1 MSIHIHGARVHN
13 LKDVDVSIP
22 KEKLT
27 VVTGLSGSGKSSL
40 AFDTLYA
47 EGQRRYV
54 ESLSSYARQ
63 FLGRL
68 DKPDVDRI
76 DGLSPAVA
84 IEQRSA
90 SGGPRSTV
98 GTRTEI
104 HDHLRMLFAR
114 IGETRSPVSG
124 SPVKKDTVDD
134 VVTAIRNVPEGRI
147 LVVAPWKVR
156 HDRTAEEHLRVI
168 QQQGYARVWNG
179 SSAVR
184 IEEAHPDECVGIV
197 IDRFSTRAAEE
208 DPGRVADSVET
219 AFFEGQGQCQL
230 WVHDDE
236 SNAHEARV
244 RCLEFN
250 DRFERDGL
258 SFQEPHP
265 DMFSFNSPR
274 GACNTCEGYG
284 HVLGID
290 PDKVIPDPTRS
301 LYDQAV
307 APWRGERTGR
317 WRERM
322 VLAASSVGLP
332 VHTPWHALSE
342 AHQRMVWDG
351 CDAFP
356 GIQAF
361 FERLEAKSY
370 KIQNRVMISRYR
382 GRTLCPTCRGTR
394 LGTDA
399 NHVYVADRTLPELLR
414 MPVADLLQDLRAWTL
429 SPADLQV
436 AERLLWEVKTRLQ
449 SLINLGLGYLSL
461 LRSSPSLSG
470 GESQRIALSTCV
482 GSSLVGSTYV
492 LDEPSIGLHPEDTAK
507 LIGVLHRLRNQGNTV
522 VVVEHDD
529 DIVTA
534 ADHVID
540 MGPLAGSFG
549 GEVVFSGSH
558 TDLES
563 LAADHPSLSAA
574 YRTGRKTIAVPQE
587 RRKLHDRLR
596 LEDVRKNNL
605 SGFDVDIPLRG
616 LVAVTGVSG
625 SGKSTLITELLVP
638 AVQAE
643 LDGFGGQ
650 PKGFKALTGDIQ
662 SIEHLE
668 FVDQNP
674 LGKSS
679 RSNPVT
685 YVKAFDEIRNL
696 LAESAHAKAQGL
708 KPSHF
713 SFNVAGGRCET
724 CEGEGHVT
732 VGMQFMAD
740 LHLTC
745 ESCGG
750 KRFQDHV
757 LEVTFQGKNVDEILN
772 MTVDDALTFFA
783 PTPGKKVSAAQKR
796 LVAKLQP
803 LADVGLGYVTLG
815 QGSNTLSG
823 GEAQRIKLAAFLTR
837 GDRQGHT
844 LFVFDEPTTG
854 LHVHDVAK
862 LLDSFEALLKQGH
875 SIVVIEHHL
884 DIVKCADWVLDL
896 GPGGGVHGGQ
906 LVHAGTPEQLATC
919 AASVTGKHLAPK
931 LA

>member
-1 MSIHIHGARVHN
+1 MSIRIQGARVHN
-13 LKDVDVSIP
+13 LKGVDVEIP
-22 KEKLT
+22 KEQLT

-124 SPVKKDTVDD
+124 EPVRKDTPDD
-134 VVTAIRNVPEGRI
+134 VVKALAGIESPLV
-147 LVVAPWKVR
+147 LVVSPWITKTDRSDEDALRIVR
-156 HDRTAEEHLRVI
+156 
-168 QQQGYARVWNG
+168 QQGFTRVWTG
-179 SSAVR
+179 TEVVR
-184 IEEAHPDECVGIV
+184 IEDVTAQHVKGVV
-197 IDRFSTRAAEE
+197 IDRFSKDTLLD

-219 AFFEGQGQCQL
+219 AFFEGQGRC
-230 WVHDDE
+230 WIIIPHDRE
-236 SNAHEARV
+236 PPEIR
-244 RCLEFN
+244 EFN
-250 DRFERDGL
+250 DRFERDGIT
-258 SFQEPHP
+258 FPEPHP
-265 DMFSFNSPR
+265 DLFSFNSPA
-274 GACNTCEGYG
+274 GACARCEGYG

-290 PDKVIPDPTRS
+290 PDKVIPDPS
-301 LYDQAV
+301 KSIYDQAV

-317 WRERM
+317 WREKVIM
-322 VLAASSVGLP
+322 GASAAGLP
-332 VHTPWHALSE
+332 IHAPWHELNASQQALVWNGC
-342 AHQRMVWDG
+342 AHFR
-351 CDAFP
+351 
-356 GIQAF
+356 GISDF
-361 FERLEAKSY
+361 FAQLEAKSY

-382 GRTLCPTCRGTR
+382 GKTLCPSCEGTR
-394 LGTDA
+394 LGQDA
-399 NHVYVADRTLPELLR
+399 HNVYILDHNLPMLLR
-414 MPVADLLQDLRAWTL
+414 MPVSELLTTVRSWSLTGHQQTI
-429 SPADLQV
+429 
-436 AERLLWEVKTRLQ
+436 AERLLWEIDSRLQ
-449 SLINLGLGYLSL
+449 SLEDLGLGYLTL
-461 LRSSPSLSG
+461 LRSSPTLSG

-492 LDEPSIGLHPEDTAK
+492 LDEPSIGLHPEDTSR
-507 LIGVLHRLRNQGNTV
+507 LIGVLQRLRNQGNTV

-529 DIVTA
+529 DIVHA
-534 ADHVID
+534 ADHLID

-549 GEVVFSGSH
+549 GEVVFSGTH
-558 TDLES
+558 RDLIS
-563 LAADHPSLSAA
+563 LPEDHPSLSAA
-574 YRTGRKTIAVPQE
+574 YRTGRMSITVPM
-587 RRKLHDRLR
+587 RRRILSDKLSLLGVRAHNLR
-596 LEDVRKNNL
+596 
-605 SGFDVDIPLRG
+605 GFDVDIPLHG

-625 SGKSTLITELLVP
+625 SGKSTLVTQLLVP
-638 AVQAE
+638 AMQAE
-643 LDGFGGQ
+643 LEGFGGNA
-650 PKGFKALTGDIQ
+650 KGFRALAGDVK
-662 SIEHLE
+662 SVAHLE
-668 FVDQNP
+668 FVDQHP

-696 LAESAHAKAQGL
+696 LADTAHAKARAL

-713 SFNVAGGRCET
+713 SFNVSGGRCET

-740 LHLTC
+740 LYLTC

-750 KRFQDHV
+750 KRFQDHILDV
-757 LEVTFQGKNVDEILN
+757 KYDGMNVDDMLR
-772 MTVDDALTFFA
+772 MTVDDALLFFA
-783 PTPGKKVSAAQKR
+783 PSPGKKASATIRR
-796 LVAKLQP
+796 LLAKLQP

-823 GEAQRIKLAAFLTR
+823 GEAQRIKLAAFLSR

-854 LHVHDVAK
+854 LHVHDVAQ
-862 LLDSFEALLKQGH
+862 LLRSFEALIAQGH
-875 SIVVIEHHL
+875 SVVVIEHHL
-884 DIVKCADWVLDL
+884 DVIKCADWVIDL
-896 GPGGGVHGGQ
+896 GPGGGIHGGN
-906 LVHAGTPEQLATC
+906 LVHAGTPESLIQNPQ
-919 AASVTGKHLAPK
+919 SVTGKHLAPK
-931 LA
+931 LDIPS